1 MKTRPGMVLRDCGWL
16 SITPTVERPFGR
28 LPILRAATISSA
40 APTSA
45 SRRPSIGVVPAWL
58 SMPVQE
64 ISYQRWPCAP
74 VTTPIVLFSR
84 SRIGPCSICA
94 SKKAPTGRP
103 PTGSL
108 PS

>member
-1 MKTRPGMVLRDCGWL
+1 MVLRDCGRL
-16 SITPTVERPFGR
+16 SITPMVERPLGR
-28 LPILRAATISSA
+28 LPILRQSTISSA

-45 SRRPSIGVVPAWL
+45 SRRPSMGVVPAWL
-58 SMPVQE
+58 SMPVHE
-64 ISYQRWPCAP
+64 TSYQRWPCAP
-74 VTTPIVLFSR
+74 VTTPIVLFCR